1 MENPIQI
8 AISPEPFTGFKRA
21 ARLKSFVVFDDLEMC
36 QQVNILYVDGQGVPM
51 LEKIA
56 ADPTLTTEQREVLKA
71 RYADRVVQRETRG
84 AYIMPATGQIV
95 PADTEGAVSQVDF
108 FQSITI
114 GQLRQRMVIDDNT
127 SFAQILYA
135 LLASEIATM
144 DARGQL

>member
-8 AISPEPFTGFKRA
+8 AISPEPFTGFQRA

-36 QQVNILYVDGQGVPM
+36 QQVSILYVDAQGVPM
-51 LEKIA
+51 LEQIA
-56 ADPTLTTEQREVLKA
+56 ADPTLTAEQRQVLMT

-95 PADTEGAVSQVDF
+95 PADTEGAISQVDF

-127 SFAQILYA
+127 SFAQILYT